1 MQVKSLQNHD
11 RSQRLDHNEAPHW
24 MCAGTSKLHP
34 QTLNTVATFE
44 GLPTQSSIKPVF
56 DEGLLSV
63 SRLSVFISKIK
74 MINF

>member
-1 MQVKSLQNHD
+1 MRVKSPQNHN

-24 MCAGTSKLHP
+24 MCAETSKLHP

-44 GLPTQSSIKPVF
+44 GLPMQSSINPVF
-56 DEGLLSV
+56 DEG
-63 SRLSVFISKIK
+63 LSVFISKIK